1 MTNEER
7 LADAKAR
14 QHELLTGQSVRVLVD
29 QNGERIEYTA
39 ANREKLA
46 LYIQELEAAV
56 NGKTLG
62 NGGPLGVY
70 M

>member
-14 QHELLTGQSVRVLVD
+14 YHELLTGQSVRVLVD

-46 LYIQELEAAV
+46 MYIQDLEAAV
-56 NGKTLG
+56 AGKTLG
-62 NGGPLGVY
+62 TGGPLGVY
-70 M
+70 L